1 MNSDNSC
8 DYITLGLD
16 GALLIRVIEFYRV
29 GTIQNTAYLI
39 CAPLITFNSPSPQK
53 WHNMAAVDDQIVGQE
68 ECGIWEGVIWDV
80 KNRYGYVILFRVPH
94 NTAGYRL
101 IDGHNIFQVME
112 MAVPLASLQVIEG
125 LCWWVQ
131 CNGSERLAW
140 YLLNYGQCVEI
151 VNCGYN
157 AWRSVVSRWGY
168 GAVSKCQV
176 RLSPWWN
183 LLGGEGSM
191 EGGICFV
198 R

>member
-1 MNSDNSC
+1 M
-8 DYITLGLD
+8 
-16 GALLIRVIEFYRV
+16 
-29 GTIQNTAYLI
+29 
-39 CAPLITFNSPSPQK
+39 
-53 WHNMAAVDDQIVGQE
+53 
-68 ECGIWEGVIWDV
+68 IWDV

-157 AWRSVVSRWGY
+157 AWRSVVSR
-168 GAVSKCQV
+168 
-176 RLSPWWN
+176 
-183 LLGGEGSM
+183 
-191 EGGICFV
+191 
-198 R
+198 